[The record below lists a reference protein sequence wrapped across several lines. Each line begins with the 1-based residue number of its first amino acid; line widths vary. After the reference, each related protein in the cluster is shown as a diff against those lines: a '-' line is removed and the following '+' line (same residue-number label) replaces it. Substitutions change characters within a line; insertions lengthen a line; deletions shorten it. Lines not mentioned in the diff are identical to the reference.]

1 MIRKNLPPNGRMPYL
16 RTLET
21 GRWGDSINMEWL
33 PPKDTEGELTE
44 KSEGLKEESEG
55 AMEPVPLEDRVD
67 SRVRD
72 FIPNNNL
79 HTINIHACCANN
91 NLISCDNHSSSRSSA
106 NNLAED
112 DATKR
117 RGVG

>member
-16 RTLET
+16 RALET
-21 GRWGDSINMEWL
+21 GRWGDSINLEWL
-33 PPKDTEGELTE
+33 PPKEPEGELTE
-44 KSEGLKEESEG
+44 ESEGLKEESEG
-55 AMEPVPLEDRVD
+55 AMETAPLEDRVD

-72 FIPNNNL
+72 FMHNNSL
-79 HTINIHACCANN
+79 HTINIHACCTN
-91 NLISCDNHSSSRSSA
+91 SSSRSNA